1 MADRVGFEPTV
12 RWVSPVNRR
21 LLGKIN
27 VIDVI
32 DVIDVASFVAR
43 VSGNLRLIAIRTHSK
58 LTGLPAMGEGPPW
71 RRMLH
76 VENTARNLPAAEP
89 ATN

>member
-1 MADRVGFEPTV
+1 MADRVGFEPTE

-32 DVIDVASFVAR
+32 DVIDVASLVAR
-43 VSGNLRLIAIRTHSK
+43 FQEI
-58 LTGLPAMGEGPPW
+58 
-71 RRMLH
+71 
-76 VENTARNLPAAEP
+76 
-89 ATN
+89 